1 MTQVLLD
8 LLEVLLL
15 LTAFSITTAP
25 SVKRMI
31 LTYRIQSTL
40 LALVVGLTALT
51 KSEQLK
57 GNSDA
62 TTVLILI
69 LLIILLPIILAWV
82 IKPLLVRATL
92 SKERLT
98 IVLFAPTL
106 QRIIRPFV
114 TRSVKTS
121 VDRSMLRYN
130 EMERS
135 AEREWLQQKPPGKRQ
150 YAFVLFLIL
159 VFIAFLIASAFKPD
173 VRIGLLVSLTLHL
186 IGLYNMFAKRDIISQ
201 VIGLLIMDH
210 GLYLAVVRIV
220 EIPVPAALF
229 VVSLYFYTVITMF
242 ILVILLPRLR
252 QVTESIDLFEISEKS
267 NLRG

>member
-1 MTQVLLD
+1 
-8 LLEVLLL
+8 
-15 LTAFSITTAP
+15 
-25 SVKRMI
+25 
-31 LTYRIQSTL
+31 
-40 LALVVGLTALT
+40 
-51 KSEQLK
+51 
-57 GNSDA
+57 
-62 TTVLILI
+62 
-69 LLIILLPIILAWV
+69 
-82 IKPLLVRATL
+82 
-92 SKERLT
+92 
-98 IVLFAPTL
+98 
-106 QRIIRPFV
+106 
-114 TRSVKTS
+114 
-121 VDRSMLRYN
+121 MLRYN